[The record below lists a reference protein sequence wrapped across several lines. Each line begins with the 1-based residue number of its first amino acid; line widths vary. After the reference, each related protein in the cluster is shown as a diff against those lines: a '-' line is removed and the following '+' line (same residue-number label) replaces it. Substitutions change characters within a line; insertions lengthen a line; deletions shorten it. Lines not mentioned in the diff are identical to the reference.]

1 MPGGSEDDL
10 YLNVAYKLKQATD
23 LLPAG
28 YPVARQQLAVRSGTK
43 PAAGFAAD
51 AGRVKTYENIAVYE
65 LTAGRVKAVFNRS
78 TGWLDSYKAEG
89 VEMLKAGYSL
99 RPNFWRAPTD
109 NDFGANLQTKYA
121 VWKQPAME
129 LQEMTLAQAGAGAG
143 SAAVTALYKLRNS
156 RRRSKCVMK

>member
-1 MPGGSEDDL
+1 M
-10 YLNVAYKLKQATD
+10 
-23 LLPAG
+23 
-28 YPVARQQLAVRSGTK
+28 
-43 PAAGFAAD
+43 
-51 AGRVKTYENIAVYE
+51 
-65 LTAGRVKAVFNRS
+65 TAGRVKAVFNRS

-129 LQEMTLAQAGAGAG
+129 LQEVTLAQAGAGAG
-143 SAAVTALYKLRNS
+143 SAACDGTV
-156 RRRSKCVMK
+156 